1 MPRKIDHKRIS
12 FNASFGISPEQLAK
26 EINALPLTARVL
38 TIDAVPAGW
47 MIADI
52 SGFALADY
60 QQIEIRIEPDERM
73 S

>member
-1 MPRKIDHKRIS
+1 MLD
-12 FNASFGISPEQLAK
+12 
-26 EINALPLTARVL
+26 ARRTELL
-38 TIDAVPAGW
+38 TIRIEHGDRIDPGELIEALQTIPAGW
-47 MIADI
+47 VIGDI

>member
-1 MPRKIDHKRIS
+1 MLNSR
-12 FNASFGISPEQLAK
+12 
-26 EINALPLTARVL
+26 LTNLL
-38 TIDAVPAGW
+38 TIRIEHGARIDPGELIEAIQTIPTGW
-47 MIADI
+47 VIADI